1 MTDRENKC
9 IRAGRLFAIPVVAL
23 ALAACQTQ
31 GPTLGTASSDSGRVT
46 SPSVYS
52 TSAYGRVTAIRT
64 VQADAQASGAGALLG
79 AVIGGVLGNQVG
91 GGTGR
96 TAATVAGAVG
106 GAVAGHSI
114 EKNRSSG
121 SAAYEVTVRLDN
133 GESRQITVAD
143 TGGLAI
149 GERVRVEGTNIVRL

>member
-1 MTDRENKC
+1 MTNREDTR
-9 IRAGRLFAIPVVAL
+9 IRAGRLFAIPAVAL
-23 ALAACQTQ
+23 AMAACQTQ
-31 GPTLGTASSDSGRVT
+31 GPSLGTASSSGNVVSR
-46 SPSVYS
+46 SVYQDV
-52 TSAYGRVTAIRT
+52 AYGRVAGIRT
-64 VQADAQASGAGALLG
+64 VQAGSQASGAGALLG

-106 GAVAGHSI
+106 GAVAGHTI
-114 EKNRSSG
+114 EKNRSAG

-133 GESRQITVAD
+133 GDSRVITVAD

-149 GERVRVEGTNIVRL
+149 GERVRVEGANIVRL